1 MYDKK
6 SKLCYH
12 VATICSNIYVT
23 IQIKK
28 TPDSTY
34 VEFGCQTKTLLGN
47 TWLCQIKCILFYYMK
62 FPSSR
67 YILPQKLFNNNVSFL
82 KKIV

>member
-12 VATICSNIYVT
+12 VATICSNIYAT

-34 VEFGCQTKTLLGN
+34 VEFGCQTQNFLGN
-47 TWLCQIKCILFYYMK
+47 T
-62 FPSSR
+62 
-67 YILPQKLFNNNVSFL
+67 
-82 KKIV
+82 

>member
-34 VEFGCQTKTLLGN
+34 VEFGCRTKKKFGKHLIMHN
-47 TWLCQIKCILFYYMK
+47 QMYPFYYMK
-62 FPSSR
+62 KPSVR
-67 YILPQKLFNNNVSFL
+67 Y
-82 KKIV
+82 

>member
-12 VATICSNIYVT
+12 VATICSNIYAT

-28 TPDSTY
+28 DT
-34 VEFGCQTKTLLGN
+34 
-47 TWLCQIKCILFYYMK
+47 
-62 FPSSR
+62 
-67 YILPQKLFNNNVSFL
+67 
-82 KKIV
+82 